1 MDNQLLLEISKIG
14 FLIAGFWALIQFW
27 SANEFK
33 KSQFLSELWRKF
45 YTTEKFVEIF
55 ALLDKEDSDLQMLNS
70 ISSKDVFSYLAFL
83 EEIVI
88 FRKTKFYEIHKI
100 RDKNLIQL
108 FQYHFYNIYEKDTN
122 IRKLFWKKIE
132 EELNTNEAS
141 WKFQKNFAIKCSKYI
156 N

>member
-1 MDNQLLLEISKIG
+1 MENQLIVEFSKIG

-55 ALLDKEDSDLQMLNS
+55 AILDKEDGDFKNDLEILNT
-70 ISSKDVFSYLAFL
+70 ISSKDVFTYLAFL

-88 FRKTKFYEIHKI
+88 FRKTKFYQIHKI
-100 RDKNLIQL
+100 RDKYLIQL
-108 FQYHFYNIYEKDTN
+108 FQYHFYNIYVKDTN
-122 IRKLFWKKIE
+122 IKKIFWKKIE
-132 EELNTNEAS
+132 EE
-141 WKFQKNFAIKCSKYI
+141 
-156 N
+156 